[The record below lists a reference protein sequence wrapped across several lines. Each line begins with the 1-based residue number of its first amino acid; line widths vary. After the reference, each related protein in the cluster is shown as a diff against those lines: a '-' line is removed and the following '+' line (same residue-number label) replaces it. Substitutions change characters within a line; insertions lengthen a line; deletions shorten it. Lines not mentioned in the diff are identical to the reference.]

1 MFHYF
6 VHFVHLH
13 RLYYIQIERMLIV
26 LQRSRKGQHFSEL
39 QFGICMLDDVFEF
52 GARVPQWTSALFAEG
67 GAGLPL
73 HRLRDGLAHREPE
86 VRQSAAF
93 GIGLLAATASALQT
107 PALVQFVL
115 GPYLPYTVCTR
126 NVLLCNVQYFFV

>member
-1 MFHYF
+1 
-6 VHFVHLH
+6 
-13 RLYYIQIERMLIV
+13 MLITCI

-52 GARVPQWTSALFAEG
+52 GARVPQWTAAVFEEG
-67 GAGLPL
+67 GLPL

-115 GPYLPYTVCTR
+115 GA
-126 NVLLCNVQYFFV
+126 F